1 VAKKELSTNPL
12 LTALNIL
19 ANKLTDKEYRAVT
32 SSMFRLY
39 MGDKLGYRDSFDPQF
54 MADVTAD
61 VTAVWQFRKEK
72 KTEKKA
78 KLYKLKVVKGGKD
91 KSESL

>member
-1 VAKKELSTNPL
+1 MAKKEPSTNPL

-19 ANKLTDKEYRAVT
+19 ASKLTDKEYRTVT

-54 MADVTAD
+54 MADVTA
-61 VTAVWQFRKEK
+61 VWQFRKEK
-72 KTEKKA
+72 KIEKKA
-78 KLYKLKVVKGGKD
+78 KLYKLKVLKGGKD

>member
-1 VAKKELSTNPL
+1 MAKKEPSTNPL

-19 ANKLTDKEYRAVT
+19 ANKLTDKEYRTVT

-54 MADVTAD
+54 MADVTA
-61 VTAVWQFRKEK
+61 VWQFRKEK

-78 KLYKLKVVKGGKD
+78 KLYKLKVLKGGKD
-91 KSESL
+91 NSKSL

>member
-1 VAKKELSTNPL
+1 MAKKELSTNPL

-54 MADVTAD
+54 MADVTA
-61 VTAVWQFRKEK
+61 VWQFRKEK

-78 KLYKLKVVKGGKD
+78 KLYKLQVVKGGKD

>member
-1 VAKKELSTNPL
+1 MAKKEPSTNPL

-19 ANKLTDKEYRAVT
+19 ANKLTDKEYRTVT

-54 MADVTAD
+54 MADVS
-61 VTAVWQFRKEK
+61 AVWQFRKEK

-78 KLYKLKVVKGGKD
+78 KLYKLKVLKGGKD

>member
-1 VAKKELSTNPL
+1 VAKKEPSINPL

-19 ANKLTDKEYRAVT
+19 ASKLTDKEYRTVT

-54 MADVTAD
+54 MADVTA
-61 VTAVWQFRKEK
+61 VWQFRKEK

-78 KLYKLKVVKGGKD
+78 KLYKLKVLKGGKD

>member
-1 VAKKELSTNPL
+1 MAKKEPSTNPL

-19 ANKLTDKEYRAVT
+19 ANKLTDKEYRTVT

-54 MADVTAD
+54 MADVTA
-61 VTAVWQFRKEK
+61 VWQFRKEK

-78 KLYKLKVVKGGKD
+78 KLYKLKVLKGGKD
-91 KSESL
+91 SSKSL

>member
-1 VAKKELSTNPL
+1 MAKKEPSTNPL

-19 ANKLTDKEYRAVT
+19 ANKLTDKEYRTVT

-39 MGDKLGYRDSFDPQF
+39 MGDKLGYHDSFDPQF
-54 MADVTAD
+54 MAD

-78 KLYKLKVVKGGKD
+78 KLYKLKVLKGGKD

>member
-1 VAKKELSTNPL
+1 MAKKEPSTNPL
-12 LTALNIL
+12 LTSLNIL

-54 MADVTAD
+54 MADVTA
-61 VTAVWQFRKEK
+61 VWQFRKEK

>member
-1 VAKKELSTNPL
+1 VAKKEPSTNPL

-19 ANKLTDKEYRAVT
+19 ASKLTDKEYRTVT

-54 MADVTAD
+54 MADVTA
-61 VTAVWQFRKEK
+61 VWQFRKEK
-72 KTEKKA
+72 KIEKKA
-78 KLYKLKVVKGGKD
+78 KLYKLKVLKGGKD
-91 KSESL
+91 NSKSL

>member
-1 VAKKELSTNPL
+1 VAKKEPSTNPL

-19 ANKLTDKEYRAVT
+19 ANKLTDKEYRTVT

-54 MADVTAD
+54 MADVTA
-61 VTAVWQFRKEK
+61 VWQFRKEK

-78 KLYKLKVVKGGKD
+78 KLYKLKVLKGGKD

>member
-1 VAKKELSTNPL
+1 MAKKEPSTNPL
-12 LTALNIL
+12 LTTLNIL

-54 MADVTAD
+54 MADI
-61 VTAVWQFRKEK
+61 TAVWQFRKEK

-78 KLYKLKVVKGGKD
+78 KLYKLKVLKGGKD

>member
-1 VAKKELSTNPL
+1 MAKKEPSTNPL

-19 ANKLTDKEYRAVT
+19 ANKLTDKEYRSVT
-32 SSMFRLY
+32 TTMFRLY

-54 MADVTAD
+54 MADVTA
-61 VTAVWQFRKEK
+61 VWQFRKEK
-72 KTEKKA
+72 KIEKKA
-78 KLYKLKVVKGGKD
+78 KLYKLKVLKGGKD

>member
-1 VAKKELSTNPL
+1 MAKKEPSTNPL

-19 ANKLTDKEYRAVT
+19 ANKLTDKEYRTVT

-54 MADVTAD
+54 MADVTA
-61 VTAVWQFRKEK
+61 VWQFRKEK
-72 KTEKKA
+72 KIEKKA
-78 KLYKLKVVKGGKD
+78 KLYKLKVLKGGKD

>member
-1 VAKKELSTNPL
+1 MAKKEPSTNPL
-12 LTALNIL
+12 LSALNIL

-54 MADVTAD
+54 MADVTA
-61 VTAVWQFRKEK
+61 VWQFRKEK

-78 KLYKLKVVKGGKD
+78 KLYKLKVFKGGKD

>member
-1 VAKKELSTNPL
+1 MAKKEPSTNSL
-12 LTALNIL
+12 LTSLNIL

-54 MADVTAD
+54 MADVS
-61 VTAVWQFRKEK
+61 AVWQFRKEK

-91 KSESL
+91 ADKSL